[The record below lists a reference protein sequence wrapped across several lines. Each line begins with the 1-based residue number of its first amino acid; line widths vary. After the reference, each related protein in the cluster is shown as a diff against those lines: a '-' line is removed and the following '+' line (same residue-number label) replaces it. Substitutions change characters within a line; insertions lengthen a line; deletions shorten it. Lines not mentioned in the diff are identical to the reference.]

1 MLRDDFDTREVSI
14 WAENLKRCTEEHRT
28 CTTKLQQALQYDHC
42 SSQDD
47 KQAVRYL
54 AQLDTAIQTELMEG
68 WAASFDEIDAF
79 VGYNGAAYQ
88 MEQHGLNAIV
98 ELARGH
104 KTKNG
109 SLVDALSKAWYL
121 YVVSIAEKERPI
133 LQTFEGS
140 IHSNRVAE
148 FDALDRDYLELNR
161 RRVLSKH
168 WDGLNKVGAIGQGGV
183 LYREFAK
190 KRRHMPV
197 RRLMSEAGNA
207 IQAIKPVFMMSPL
220 SIATYL
226 PPGSVS
232 FDLVVFDEAS
242 QVKPVDALGALMRAN
257 QAVVVGDRKQLPP
270 TRFFDRA
277 MGSDEYDDEED
288 DSVTS
293 DLESV
298 LSLFGQK
305 NAPSRMLRWHY
316 RSRHESLINVSNQEF
331 YENQLVVFPSPD
343 HGKQVS
349 GLRHHYL
356 PDTIYDRARSRTNRK
371 EALAVAKAV
380 MDHARTNP
388 EMTLGVAAFSTAQR
402 GAIEDAL
409 EKLREED
416 RSCEEFFATHPHE
429 PFFVKNLENVQG
441 DERDVI
447 FISVG
452 YGRDANGNVAM
463 NFGPLNQDGGERRLN
478 VLITRAKHRCEVFSN
493 LRAQDIRIE
502 RGGAFGVRALKTFLE
517 YAETGV
523 LSDEIEVESGRN
535 FYSPFQ
541 EAVAG
546 KLRSLGYQIKEE
558 VKSGGRFIDLAVVD
572 PAAPGRYALGIECDG
587 ATYHSSRTARER
599 DRIRERHLRDLGWNF
614 HRIWSTDWFRNPER
628 ELERARK
635 AIDRALAGEKEER
648 KPSQTTATIVQRTE
662 RRETPV
668 DALSTNYEVATVSLP
683 RRYLDIDSVP
693 GQLLRRAIVSIVR
706 VEGPVHIDVVKRRI
720 ADHFDEWLTKRL
732 SEHLDDFIPNA
743 NSTAISLRG
752 EFLWSRPIQ
761 QVVVRDRS
769 DLPSNIKKI
778 EYVAPQELKKA
789 IEMVVRQAH
798 GIESDE
804 AIAETARLLG
814 FRRVT
819 NGIEERIGKVLSEMI
834 NSGDLVWQSGHLVI
848 EE

>member
-1 MLRDDFDTREVSI
+1 
-14 WAENLKRCTEEHRT
+14 
-28 CTTKLQQALQYDHC
+28 
-42 SSQDD
+42 
-47 KQAVRYL
+47 
-54 AQLDTAIQTELMEG
+54 
-68 WAASFDEIDAF
+68 
-79 VGYNGAAYQ
+79 
-88 MEQHGLNAIV
+88 
-98 ELARGH
+98 
-104 KTKNG
+104 
-109 SLVDALSKAWYL
+109 
-121 YVVSIAEKERPI
+121 
-133 LQTFEGS
+133 
-140 IHSNRVAE
+140 
-148 FDALDRDYLELNR
+148 
-161 RRVLSKH
+161 
-168 WDGLNKVGAIGQGGV
+168 
-183 LYREFAK
+183 
-190 KRRHMPV
+190 
-197 RRLMSEAGNA
+197 
-207 IQAIKPVFMMSPL
+207 
-220 SIATYL
+220 
-226 PPGSVS
+226 
-232 FDLVVFDEAS
+232 
-242 QVKPVDALGALMRAN
+242 
-257 QAVVVGDRKQLPP
+257 
-270 TRFFDRA
+270 
-277 MGSDEYDDEED
+277 
-288 DSVTS
+288 
-293 DLESV
+293 
-298 LSLFGQK
+298 
-305 NAPSRMLRWHY
+305 
-316 RSRHESLINVSNQEF
+316 
-331 YENQLVVFPSPD
+331 
-343 HGKQVS
+343 
-349 GLRHHYL
+349 
-356 PDTIYDRARSRTNRK
+356 
-371 EALAVAKAV
+371 

-523 LSDEIEVESGRN
+523 LSDIAVKSGRD
-535 FYSPFQ
+535 FGSPFQ
-541 EAVAG
+541 EAVAS
-546 KLRSLGYQIKEE
+546 KLRSLGYQIDEE
-558 VKSGGRFIDLAVVD
+558 VESGGRFIDLAVVD
-572 PAAPGRYALGIECDG
+572 PLAPGRYVLGIECDG

-599 DRIRERHLRDLGWNF
+599 DRIREDHLRDLGWNL

-635 AIDRALAGEKEER
+635 AIDRALVGEKEER
-648 KPSQTTATIVQRTE
+648 KPPQKAATVVQRIA
-662 RRETPV
+662 RNETPV
-668 DALSTNYEVATVSLP
+668 EALSTNYEVATISLP
-683 RRYLDIDSVP
+683 RRYLYIDSVP
-693 GQLLRRAIVSIVR
+693 GQLLRSAIVSIVR

-720 ADHFDEWLTKRL
+720 ADYFGERLTKRL
-732 SEHLDDFIPNA
+732 SKHLDDFIPA
-743 NSTAISLRG
+743 VNSTAIGRSG